1 MVATVGVGAAMT
13 LSSCRALKLGRTAK
27 PNLIFVFADQ
37 WRAQAVGYAGDPNLK
52 GRTPNIDRLAA
63 ESVDFSNAVS
73 TCPVCTPYRASLL
86 TGRYALSTGMFL
98 NDLELPSTELTLA
111 EVYGAAGY
119 DTGYIGKWHLDGH
132 GRSSYIPPE
141 RRQGFEY
148 WKVLECTH
156 NYNQSHY
163 YEGDNSEKKTWEGYD
178 AIAQTADAR
187 QYIKDHAAG
196 PKPFALCLSYG
207 TPHAPYQ
214 TAPQTYR
221 DMFNPES
228 IQLRANVR
236 ESESVRKSLAG
247 YYAHIV
253 ALDDCVGRL
262 LATMDEA
269 GIRDNTIFVLT
280 SDHGDML
287 GSHNQ
292 QKKQRPWD
300 ESVCVPFLL
309 RYPRVHGKR
318 GRKIEMPI
326 GTPDILPTL
335 LGLSGLS
342 IPDTVEGESFAQLVR
357 GAKDP
362 ADRAVMIQCPSPFGQ
377 WLRRQGGKE
386 YRGVRTKRYTY
397 ARDLDG
403 PWLMYDNE
411 KDPYQMENLIGLKV
425 HRVLQKQLDDRLKV
439 LLAEQNDA
447 FLPGPDY
454 IQRWGHTVNAGG
466 TVPYTN

>member
-1 MVATVGVGAAMT
+1 MT
-13 LSSCRALKLGRTAK
+13 LSSCRVPRLGRSAK

-37 WRAQAVGYAGDPNLK
+37 WRAQAVGYAGDPNLTGK
-52 GRTPNIDRLAA
+52 TPNIDRLAL
-63 ESVDFSNAVS
+63 ESLNFSNAVS

-141 RRQGFEY
+141 RRQGFEH

-163 YEGDNSEKKTWEGYD
+163 YEGDNSEKKTWDRYD
-178 AIAQTADAR
+178 AMAQTTDAQ

-196 PKPFALCLSYG
+196 AKPFALCLSWG

-214 TAPQTYR
+214 TAPKKYR
-221 DMFNPES
+221 DMFSAEA
-228 IQLRANVR
+228 IALRPNVQD
-236 ESESVRKSLAG
+236 SESVRESLAG

-253 ALDDCVGRL
+253 ALDDCVDRL
-262 LATMDEA
+262 LATIDEA

-300 ESVCVPFLL
+300 ESVRVPFLL
-309 RYPRVHGKR
+309 RYPNAHGKR
-318 GRKIEMPI
+318 GRTIDMPI

-335 LGLSGLS
+335 LGLSGLN
-342 IPDTVEGESFAQLVR
+342 IPGSVEGEDFASLVR
-357 GAKDP
+357 GGKDP
-362 ADRAVMIQCPSPFGQ
+362 GDREVMIQCPSPFGQ

-386 YRGVRTKRYTY
+386 YRGIRTRRYTY
-397 ARDLDG
+397 VRDLEG
-403 PWLMYDNE
+403 PWLLYDNE
-411 KDPYQMENLIGLKV
+411 KDPYQMTNMVGLET
-425 HRVLQKQLDDRLKV
+425 HRDLQKRLDHRLNV
-439 LLAEQNDA
+439 LLVEQKDA
-447 FLPGPDY
+447 FLPGPEY
-454 IQRWGHTVNAGG
+454 IKQWGHTVNAGG